1 MRVHALSQE
10 NVYWRQFALSYD
22 RKQFSRFMSAN
33 PGLAAGGTNGKD
45 APEASSKEA
54 GLMPAGSSTP
64 GMSKG
69 PDGGGTV
76 NGLEKKDAEEGG
88 AWWNVAK

>member
-1 MRVHALSQE
+1 
-10 NVYWRQFALSYD
+10 
-22 RKQFSRFMSAN
+22 
-33 PGLAAGGTNGKD
+33 
-45 APEASSKEA
+45 
-54 GLMPAGSSTP
+54 
-64 GMSKG
+64 MSKG